1 MSIAIL
7 LLAGGASSRM
17 GSRDKLMEDVGGIP
31 LVQQRAMVCIA
42 SSADQVRAV
51 LPPDKP
57 RRAEA
62 LEGLDI
68 DIVYN
73 EGAALGLSH
82 SLRSGLVGIDAEAVL
97 IVLADLPDITT
108 ADLDKVIKAAKAHPL
123 ATILRGADGNG
134 KAGHPVLIRNALFED
149 LKQLEGDTGAQPVLR
164 QHKTDTV
171 LVPIGT
177 AALRDLDTPEDWETW
192 RTEQKT

>member
-1 MSIAIL
+1 
-7 LLAGGASSRM
+7 M
-17 GSRDKLMEDVGGIP
+17 GSRDKLMEDVEGIP
-31 LVQQRAMVCIA
+31 LIRQRAITCIA
-42 SSADQVRAV
+42 SLADRVRAV

-57 RRAEA
+57 YRAEA

-68 DIVYN
+68 DIIYN
-73 EGAALGLSH
+73 EGAEHGISH
-82 SLRSGLVGIDAEAVL
+82 SLRCGLVGIDAEAVL

-108 ADLDKVIKAAKAHPL
+108 ADLDKIIKAAKAHPL

-149 LKQLEGDTGAQPVLR
+149 LKQLVGDTGAQPVLR
-164 QHKTDTV
+164 QHKSDTV

-177 AALRDLDTPEDWETW
+177 AALRDLDTPEDWEDW
-192 RTEQKT
+192 RAEQET